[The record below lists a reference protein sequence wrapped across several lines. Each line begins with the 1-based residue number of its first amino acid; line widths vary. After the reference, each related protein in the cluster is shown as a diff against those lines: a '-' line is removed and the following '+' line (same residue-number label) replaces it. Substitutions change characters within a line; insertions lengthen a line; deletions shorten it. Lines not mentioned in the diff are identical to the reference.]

1 MSVEPVRP
9 EQVTQRIS
17 GQQLHIKG
25 AGVDQLLQ
33 AGSAY
38 RIGRDPQADIVVS
51 DARVSW
57 QHAVVERQGSGW
69 QLQDAG
75 STNGTFVEGQRVRQV
90 AITGTCTVR
99 LGHPDDG
106 PLLRCTLIGA
116 PARADASPVQ
126 VQAATAMWKPDGPA
140 AASPLVV
147 PPAPAGVAAPATPAT
162 PAAAAAR
169 AVPAAPSAASPPPA
183 AITPERASIDRS
195 PSAVLSLPVR
205 QLRIGRAADNDVVV
219 SDLSVSRYHAELRRT
234 SRGGYE
240 IVDLDSHNGTYLNG
254 QRVTAAPVTETD
266 LIGVGPATFQRVGE
280 QLQEFLDTGDIS
292 LTARELTV
300 RLSNGKVLLD
310 HMSFPLGQRC
320 LLGVIGPS
328 GAGKSTLLGALTGT
342 APATEGQVLYDGR
355 DLYKS
360 YAELRHR
367 IGLVPQE
374 NILHTQLTVRRAL
387 EFAAQLRFP
396 RDTSKQERKR
406 RIDEVLGELSLTAHA
421 DTRTSALSGGQQK
434 RVNVALELLTKPS
447 LLFLDEPTS
456 GLDPGLDKSVM
467 EQMARLAHDGR
478 TVIVVTHSVANLNL
492 CDRLLVLVPGGKVA
506 FFGPPADGLRHF
518 GKSDWAEVF
527 QAFETQPERDWAAE
541 FRASPYHGRYIA
553 AEMNNAAVPGAAA
566 APTPLPPASRNK
578 VAHMRTLCR
587 RYLSVIASDR
597 LYLGVLA
604 GLPIA
609 LGLLVRVIPSPMG
622 LVGPDNV
629 DATSLLLVLAVG
641 ACLSGTANAIWEIV
655 KERSI
660 YSRERSAGLSAGA
673 YLISKL
679 VILGLISGL
688 QAVVLVLVGLTGR
701 PLPKQGAIL
710 TSLPMV
716 ELVLAM
722 FALGV
727 ASMTL
732 GLLLSSLVDTSD
744 KAMPLLVVVV
754 MFEVVLSGGIFPLH
768 GKVGLEEVSWL
779 SPSRWG
785 YAATASTVN
794 LNEVIPPAAAGG
806 RTPSVTALPSVT
818 RQPSVTALPAAVPVT
833 VAKITGRSLAAAT
846 PSASPAASSGQ
857 EKQAPAAPVAAGTDP
872 LWDHNARTWLIDMVV
887 LLLLGLGFAAI
898 TWWRLIAMGPVKRR

>member
-1 MSVEPVRP
+1 LAHDDSIRRLLGTMTTEPMSAEPVRASQGELHLP
-9 EQVTQRIS
+9 

-25 AGVDQLLQ
+25 AGIDRLLQ
-33 AGSAY
+33 PGSTY
-38 RIGRDPQADIVVS
+38 RIGRDPQADFSVS

-57 QHAVVERQGSGW
+57 QHAILEQDDSGW
-69 QLQDAG
+69 RLQDAG
-75 STNGTFVEGQRVRQV
+75 STNGTFVAGQRVRQV
-90 AITGTCTVR
+90 AISGTCAVR
-99 LGHPDDG
+99 LGHPEDG
-106 PLLRCTLIGA
+106 PLLHCTLIGA
-116 PARADASPVQ
+116 PAPAGEAPVQ
-126 VQAATAMWKPDGPA
+126 VQAATAVWADGSAAGGRAVAAAAPLPA
-140 AASPLVV
+140 APVSGSP
-147 PPAPAGVAAPATPAT
+147 A
-162 PAAAAAR
+162 PAAAA
-169 AVPAAPSAASPPPA
+169 PSWSPQ
-183 AITPERASIDRS
+183 RSGVDRS
-195 PSAVLSLPVR
+195 PSAVLSLPTR
-205 QLRIGRAADNDVVV
+205 KLRIGRAADNDVVV
-219 SDLSVSRYHAELRRT
+219 ADLSVSRYHAELRRT

-254 QRVTAAPVTETD
+254 QRVTVAPVTETD
-266 LIGVGPATFQRVGE
+266 LIGVGPATFRRVGDE
-280 QLQEFLDTGDIS
+280 LQEFLDTGDIS
-292 LTARELTV
+292 LSARELTV
-300 RLSNGKVLLD
+300 RLANGKVLLD
-310 HMSFPLGQRC
+310 HMSFPLGERC

-342 APATEGQVLYDGR
+342 APAAEGQVLYDGR

-396 RDTSKQERKR
+396 RDTSKHERKR
-406 RIDEVLGELSLTAHA
+406 RIDEVLAELSLTAQA
-421 DTRTSALSGGQQK
+421 ETRTSALSGGQQK

-467 EQMARLAHDGR
+467 EQMAALAHDGR
-478 TVIVVTHSVANLNL
+478 TVIVVTHSVANLSL

-527 QAFETQPERDWAAE
+527 QAFETQSGRDWAAE
-541 FRASPYHGRYIA
+541 FRASPYHARYIA
-553 AEMNNAAVPGAAA
+553 SELNSAAVPA
-566 APTPLPPASRNK
+566 APAAQAPPPPASRNK
-578 VAHMRTLCR
+578 LAHMRTLCR
-587 RYLSVIASDR
+587 RYLAVIASDR

-622 LVGPDNV
+622 LVGPNNV

-655 KERSI
+655 KERTI

-679 VILGLISGL
+679 VVLGLISGL

-701 PLPKQGAIL
+701 PLPPQGALL
-710 TSLPMV
+710 TSLPLV
-716 ELVLAM
+716 ELMLAM

-754 MFEVVLSGGIFPLH
+754 MFQVVLSGGIFPLH
-768 GKVGLEEVSWL
+768 GKAGLEEASWL

-785 YAATASTVN
+785 YAATGSTVN
-794 LNEVIPPAAAGG
+794 LNAVIPPTTALG
-806 RTPSVTALPSVT
+806 RTTPI
-818 RQPSVTALPAAVPVT
+818 TALPAGRAVT
-833 VAKITGRSLAAAT
+833 VAKISVGARASAS
-846 PSASPAASSGQ
+846 PSASPSGSPSPAPTAGPAKGTVSASTS
-857 EKQAPAAPVAAGTDP
+857 TNSDP
-872 LWDHNARTWLIDMVV
+872 LWDHNARTWLTDMII
-887 LLLLGLGFAAI
+887 LLLLAFGFALI
-898 TWWRLIAMGPVKRR
+898 TWWRLVKMGPIKRR

>member
-1 MSVEPVRP
+1 MTTEPMSAEPTRT
-9 EQVTQRIS
+9 EQAAQPVS
-17 GQQLHIKG
+17 DQQMQVAG
-25 AGVDQLLQ
+25 AGVDRLLQ
-33 AGSAY
+33 AGPTY
-38 RIGRDPQADIVVS
+38 RIGRDPEADIVVS

-57 QHAVVERQGSGW
+57 QHAIIERQGNGW
-69 QLQDAG
+69 LLQDAG
-75 STNGTFVEGQRVRQV
+75 STNGTFVDRQRVRQV
-90 AITGTCTVR
+90 AITGSCTVR

-106 PLLRCTLIGA
+106 PLLTCTLTGA
-116 PARADASPVQ
+116 PPRAVAEPPVQ
-126 VQAATAMWKPDGPA
+126 VPPATARWQPDAPAAPGGSDGPGGAAGPA
-140 AASPLVV
+140 A
-147 PPAPAGVAAPATPAT
+147 PPG
-162 PAAAAAR
+162 
-169 AVPAAPSAASPPPA
+169 PAAPGAGRLPLLDGLPLAGAISPAPQ
-183 AITPERASIDRS
+183 RSGIDRS
-195 PSAVLSLPVR
+195 PSAVMRLPTQ
-205 QLRIGRAADNDVVV
+205 QLRIGRATDNDVVV

-234 SRGGYE
+234 SRGGFE

-254 QRVTAAPVTETD
+254 QRVTIAPVAETD
-266 LIGVGPATFQRVGE
+266 LIAVGPATFERVGD

-292 LTARELTV
+292 LSARELTV
-300 RLSNGKVLLD
+300 RLPGGKVLLD
-310 HMSFPLGQRC
+310 HMSFPLGERC

-406 RIDEVLGELSLTAHA
+406 RIDEVLAELSLTAHA

-467 EQMARLAHDGR
+467 EQMAKLAHDGR

-518 GKSDWAEVF
+518 GKSNWAEVF
-527 QAFETQPERDWAAE
+527 QAFETESGRDWAGE
-541 FRASPYHGRYIA
+541 FRSSPFHSRYIA
-553 AEMNNAAVPGAAA
+553 SELNSTAVPA
-566 APTPLPPASRNK
+566 APAGPAQPPPAARNK

-587 RYLSVIASDR
+587 RYLAVIASDR

-622 LVGPDNV
+622 LVGPNNV

-655 KERSI
+655 KERSV
-660 YSRERSAGLSAGA
+660 YARERSAGLSPGA

-679 VILGLISGL
+679 VVLGLISGL

-710 TSLPMV
+710 TSLPLV
-716 ELVLAM
+716 ELMLAM

-732 GLLLSSLVDTSD
+732 GLLLSSVVDTSD

-754 MFEVVLSGGIFPLH
+754 MFQVVLSGGIFPLH
-768 GKVGLEEVSWL
+768 GKTGLEQVSWL

-785 YAATASTVN
+785 YAATASTTN
-794 LNEVIPPAAAGG
+794 LNQVIPPTAMSG
-806 RTPSVTALPSVT
+806 RGPK
-818 RQPSVTALPAAVPVT
+818 VTALPATAPVT
-833 VAKITGRSLAAAT
+833 VAKVTSLSRASA
-846 PSASPAASSGQ
+846 SASPSPSPSAASTANTQHANPSTT
-857 EKQAPAAPVAAGTDP
+857 APTVAGADP
-872 LWDHNARTWLIDMVV
+872 LWDHNARAWLTDMAV
-887 LLLLGLGFAAI
+887 LLLLAFGFALI
-898 TWWRLIAMGPVKRR
+898 TWWRLIKMGPIKRR